1 MAAVPQ
7 GSGVGNH
14 RRVENKVDSSMKEA
28 LIEEI
33 WKMID
38 YGEHHIRDYLPQHPH
53 IIDYGRIKEEQILN
67 VKHHF
72 EMLFLK

>member
-1 MAAVPQ
+1 
-7 GSGVGNH
+7 
-14 RRVENKVDSSMKEA
+14 MKEA